1 MFCQFPFPV
10 FLNHTPDLFHSLNH
24 KHPGI
29 SKVVFRAVSI
39 LMQEC
44 IILSIKGVYGI
55 QQPRQMVIQRST
67 PDKCIAVCVGFDFS
81 PVNEKFLQREQ
92 AFFFQASQKL
102 VIQFIQNFPGQLFP
116 FKIIESIPPWF
127 LPFRQPDKCQISFT

>member
-1 MFCQFPFPV
+1 
-10 FLNHTPDLFHSLNH
+10 
-24 KHPGI
+24 
-29 SKVVFRAVSI
+29 
-39 LMQEC
+39 MQEC

-67 PDKCIAVCVGFDFS
+67 PDKYIAVCVGFNFS